1 MSLDVLFKSIG
12 ENIRRP
18 DHPDLP
24 TDLNLLSSLQ
34 ANDSSEA
41 QIYAASTF
49 LDSVYGDDHR
59 GRFSRAQT
67 PMTAGVSRA
76 QTPMVRNPSYELP
89 GSFPVFSYP
98 VVDRPSSLC
107 PPAPNTERDSN
118 ASMFSDSTSIVN
130 PGFVLLPDA
139 YERSPRKQSRLSP
152 SKLPFW
158 NRLSSPQKKPA
169 KSFCAKESLS
179 AQQPQRR
186 PPLPPRPSVLPQI
199 PDVSSHLVEV
209 NPGTDYVV
217 LISMYEVYNDRI
229 FDLLSSP
236 TSSHLPQ
243 MTTRQGAIVQ
253 KALARRPLL
262 FKNTEMSPDR
272 KVVAGL
278 RKVVCGSYDDAMMVL
293 EAGLIERRVAGTGS
307 NSVSSRSHGFFCI
320 EVKQCPSARP
330 YGRSGSGIWTGGT
343 LSVVDL
349 AGSERARN
357 AKTTGSTLAEAGKI
371 NESLMYLGQCLQVQS
386 DCQQDGSKPIVPFR
400 QCKLTELLF
409 SNSFPSHTQ
418 HSTYRTP
425 QRATMIVTADPHGDF
440 NATSQILRYSA
451 LAREVT
457 VPRIPSV
464 TSTILQGVLTK
475 SQCQGGRTT
484 PNDSRA
490 TEELDRATQEI
501 THLNEECEFL
511 SKKLTEEEIKYN
523 ESELRRHAA
532 EERIDSVEQQIRE
545 EVWAEMEERM
555 EEERLRWREMW
566 ERERGEGERY
576 LDGKIDILQ
585 QNGAMGAGD
594 FVIHEDEFG
603 ERMEEVQ
610 RENES
615 LKRKVAGLERELAV
629 GRSPTK
635 KRLTKVLRSDNGNV
649 ANAVGKDLGDATA
662 THHMLEKVV
671 SNPFLAGIKGKLM
684 LEVDGIE
691 NGTADE
697 NDEGVTEI
705 AVKLQNIALTMSPR
719 KASLRNVSSS
729 LIKGN
734 RDSEGI

>member
-1 MSLDVLFKSIG
+1 
-12 ENIRRP
+12 
-18 DHPDLP
+18 
-24 TDLNLLSSLQ
+24 
-34 ANDSSEA
+34 
-41 QIYAASTF
+41 
-49 LDSVYGDDHR
+49 
-59 GRFSRAQT
+59 
-67 PMTAGVSRA
+67 
-76 QTPMVRNPSYELP
+76 
-89 GSFPVFSYP
+89 
-98 VVDRPSSLC
+98 
-107 PPAPNTERDSN
+107 
-118 ASMFSDSTSIVN
+118 
-130 PGFVLLPDA
+130 
-139 YERSPRKQSRLSP
+139 
-152 SKLPFW
+152 
-158 NRLSSPQKKPA
+158 
-169 KSFCAKESLS
+169 
-179 AQQPQRR
+179 
-186 PPLPPRPSVLPQI
+186 
-199 PDVSSHLVEV
+199 
-209 NPGTDYVV
+209 
-217 LISMYEVYNDRI
+217 
-229 FDLLSSP
+229 
-236 TSSHLPQ
+236 
-243 MTTRQGAIVQ
+243 
-253 KALARRPLL
+253 
-262 FKNTEMSPDR
+262 MSPDR

-671 SNPFLAGIKGKLM
+671 SNPFLAGIKGKPM

-697 NDEGVTEI
+697 NDEGVAEI